1 MKYIGGSRAFNFDDE
16 ELLSGKGNGLATR
29 IPAEDSEDDDSSIV
43 HCFMKPA
50 VHSHPRGAGDPPD
63 WRILSDAASYFLQD
77 SMTPTSSTLLLMCV
91 SICSVSAEIDAGS
104 TAKILKPWPP
114 ENLPSLTDYDS
125 PSMNAESSDEDEKII
140 SVKRADMFVGR
151 RRRAI
156 QELSPELLDQKAA
169 EEIFGEEDKW
179 SRPHQPGPPAPP
191 DPVLYNK
198 QFAVAPSKVQSEIQ
212 HEPAIFSKQTRYL
225 PPTSRVTSFDSDV
238 DPNFPADAPR
248 ARGLVGEGWQGNV
261 DEEFR
266 TGFRWRAAAPMVSF
280 HRTFEIG
287 PRGRQTFS
295 NPPPVPYSR
304 TFSFS
309 GGPHYFHG

>member
-1 MKYIGGSRAFNFDDE
+1 
-16 ELLSGKGNGLATR
+16 
-29 IPAEDSEDDDSSIV
+29 
-43 HCFMKPA
+43 
-50 VHSHPRGAGDPPD
+50 
-63 WRILSDAASYFLQD
+63 
-77 SMTPTSSTLLLMCV
+77 MTPTSSTLLLMCV